1 MGKRFSVL
9 LLRKFRTNYRQ
20 TPRQLDRLMEYEGYT
35 VQTDSIHAEVNLAL
49 YRMDGRRWQ
58 IITGDPAVLERYAE
72 ILAIKNR
79 SEALLVTGT
88 EDDRIRYALFDPL
101 NREMAHARAGRVED
115 DSLAPA
121 VDQAV
126 WQAATHGRKKVDFK
140 QLFTQSSLS
149 SRDHFIKLGQYLD
162 FDGAEILNVIGGG
175 TEPDVSLHL
184 SRGSDSFY
192 ITEGAPQMELAAY
205 SNTPVIPE
213 ETCRLSFANHGGP
226 GTGLQIMI
234 SGPFVETDALTFTEV
249 TLEYEDRVYADS
261 VMHKTRLVNGW
272 YAYVYDFPSL
282 ELPPGI
288 GRRLFTNEA
297 YSLAKQKALWR
308 LSAIP
313 HGDSRYGLDVY
324 FYVNPFAA
332 EGMGFTHTNCGID
345 VHREWIEAY
354 NRLSTEK
361 LKAEDFDYDCKD
373 VYEVI

>member
-1 MGKRFSVL
+1 MSHL
-9 LLRKFRTNYRQ
+9 HDMYR
-20 TPRQLDRLMEYEGYT
+20 
-35 VQTDSIHAEVNLAL
+35 I
-49 YRMDGRRWQ
+49 
-58 IITGDPAVLERYAE
+58 
-72 ILAIKNR
+72 
-79 SEALLVTGT
+79 
-88 EDDRIRYALFDPL
+88 
-101 NREMAHARAGRVED
+101 
-115 DSLAPA
+115 
-121 VDQAV
+121 
-126 WQAATHGRKKVDFK
+126 
-140 QLFTQSSLS
+140 
-149 SRDHFIKLGQYLD
+149 
-162 FDGAEILNVIGGG
+162 
-175 TEPDVSLHL
+175 
-184 SRGSDSFY
+184 
-192 ITEGAPQMELAAY
+192 
-205 SNTPVIPE
+205 
-213 ETCRLSFANHGGP
+213 
-226 GTGLQIMI
+226 
-234 SGPFVETDALTFTEV
+234 
-249 TLEYEDRVYADS
+249 
-261 VMHKTRLVNGW
+261 LVNGW